1 MVFEQSSNEGREQA
15 MCYCGKRVPF
25 QKEPPASAE
34 AKTRGK
40 EAPGAAA
47 QEAYEEGRW
56 EQ

>member
-1 MVFEQSSNEGREQA
+1 ML
-15 MCYCGKRVPF
+15 CGERVPF

-34 AKTRGK
+34 ATTRGK

-47 QEAYEEGRW
+47 QEEGRW